1 MSKQTPDTTDAPVVN
16 ESRLTDKQK
25 KIAIFTGT
33 AIAGLGILAILS
45 RKFNVEVPNDASDVV
60 VQVTE
65 A

>member
-1 MSKQTPDTTDAPVVN
+1 MSKQTPDTDTTVAK

-60 VQVTE
+60 VQAAE